1 MTLENFKRTLKA
13 ENIFEKYGIERIG
26 IFGSVAR
33 GIDGNDIDILVEDSD
48 YQKWI
53 NIKNELEK
61 KMKIHLDIMLEK
73 YANPIVLMRVKKEI
87 VYVTR
92 YN

>member
-1 MTLENFKRTLKA
+1 MTLENFKNTLKN

-26 IFGSVAR
+26 IFGSMAR
-33 GIDGNDIDILVEDSD
+33 GADGKDIDVLVEDSD

-53 NIKNELEK
+53 DIKNELEK
-61 KMKIHLDIMLEK
+61 KTKIHLDIMLEK
-73 YANPIVLMRVKKEI
+73 YANPIVLMRAKKEI